1 MEAGI
6 PTRRPITGS
15 TAECVKEPPWEAVRQ
30 EAAKT
35 AMEAARLVKAAQTSA
50 FELKA
55 IEEVEAAEALDSEE
69 DEGEDHIDG
78 DDGAYGST

>member
-6 PTRRPITGS
+6 PTRRSITDT
-15 TAECVKEPPWEAVRQ
+15 TAECLKEPKWEVVRQ

-35 AMEAARLVKAAQTSA
+35 AMEAARLVKAAQTAA

-55 IEEVEAAEALDSEE
+55 VEEVEAAEALDSEE
-69 DEGEDHIDG
+69 DEGEDDIDG
-78 DDGAYGST
+78 DDGAYG